1 MLVDSSG
8 LSVGPSLFQASGS
21 SRVLPGF
28 QDFSVF
34 YTILKE
40 VELVGMCKLMG
51 KDSFVVLTF
60 THLRCDF
67 ASVLQNDGVSPA
79 IGKL

>member
-8 LSVGPSLFQASGS
+8 LSVGPSLFHTSSTSG
-21 SRVLPGF
+21 VFPGF
-28 QDFSVF
+28 QNFSVAD
-34 YTILKE
+34 TILKE

-79 IGKL
+79 IG